1 MENYLTYL
9 LQNFSLEIFL
19 MSVIVF
25 TLTLIIKIPIKK
37 ATSKLDES
45 KRSAINSVIVLIPL
59 LLAFLSS
66 LIYFLIL
73 KREILTLD
81 FVSCSLSV
89 CVMAISLH
97 LVISRITKIIRGVMS
112 GKIKAKDAIQEVSDI
127 VEEAYKNSKV
137 NDTSQNSLD
146 KIKGDI
152 DILLGYKEELEKLGK
167 ETSITILTEID
178 NEIKKLE
185 SEEKTLKTTN

>member
-112 GKIKAKDAIQEVSDI
+112 GKIKTKEVIQEVSDI
-127 VEEAYKNSKV
+127 VEDACKNSEASSS
-137 NDTSQNSLD
+137 SQNSLD
-146 KIKGDI
+146 KIKTDI

>member
-1 MENYLTYL
+1 MDNYLTYL

-112 GKIKAKDAIQEVSDI
+112 GKIRAEEAIQEVSNI
-127 VEEAYKNSKV
+127 VEDACKNSKV

-146 KIKGDI
+146 KIKRDI

>member
-9 LQNFSLEIFL
+9 LQNFSLEFFL

-25 TLTLIIKIPIKK
+25 VLTLIIKIPIKK

-127 VEEAYKNSKV
+127 VEDACKNSKV

-146 KIKGDI
+146 KIKRDI

>member
-25 TLTLIIKIPIKK
+25 VLTLIIKIPIKK

-112 GKIKAKDAIQEVSDI
+112 GKIKAEDAIQEVSDI
-127 VEEAYKNSKV
+127 VEDACKNSKV

-146 KIKGDI
+146 KIKRDI

>member
-1 MENYLTYL
+1 MENYLTYI

-25 TLTLIIKIPIKK
+25 VLTLIIKIPIKK

-97 LVISRITKIIRGVMS
+97 LVISRIAKIIRGVMS
-112 GKIKAKDAIQEVSDI
+112 GKIRAEEAIQEVSDI

-137 NDTSQNSLD
+137 NDTSQNSLE
-146 KIKGDI
+146 KIKRDI

-185 SEEKTLKTTN
+185 SEEKTLKTRN

>member
-9 LQNFSLEIFL
+9 LQNFSLEFFL

-25 TLTLIIKIPIKK
+25 VLTLIIKIPIKK

-66 LIYFLIL
+66 IIYFLIL

-97 LVISRITKIIRGVMS
+97 FVISRITKIIRGVMS

-127 VEEAYKNSKV
+127 VEDACKNSKV

-146 KIKGDI
+146 KIKRDI

-185 SEEKTLKTTN
+185 SEEKTLKITN

>member
-9 LQNFSLEIFL
+9 VQNFSLEIFL

-25 TLTLIIKIPIKK
+25 VLTLIIKIPIKK

-112 GKIKAKDAIQEVSDI
+112 GKIRAKDAIQEVSNI
-127 VEEAYKNSKV
+127 VEDACKNSKV

-146 KIKGDI
+146 KIKRDI

>member
-1 MENYLTYL
+1 MDNYLTYL

-97 LVISRITKIIRGVMS
+97 LVISRIKKIIRGVMS
-112 GKIKAKDAIQEVSDI
+112 GKIRAEEAIQEVSDI
-127 VEEAYKNSKV
+127 VEDAYKNSKV

-146 KIKGDI
+146 KIKRDI

>member
-1 MENYLTYL
+1 
-9 LQNFSLEIFL
+9 

-25 TLTLIIKIPIKK
+25 VLTLIIKIPIKK

-45 KRSAINSVIVLIPL
+45 KRSAINSVIILIPL

-97 LVISRITKIIRGVMS
+97 LVISRITKIIHGVIS
-112 GKIKAKDAIQEVSDI
+112 GKIKAEEAIQEVSDI
-127 VEEAYKNSKV
+127 VEDACKNSEASSS
-137 NDTSQNSLD
+137 SQNSFD
-146 KIKGDI
+146 KIKRDI
-152 DILLGYKEELEKLGK
+152 DMLLGYKEELEKLGK

>member
-9 LQNFSLEIFL
+9 LQNFSLEFFL

-25 TLTLIIKIPIKK
+25 VLTLIIKIPIKK

-97 LVISRITKIIRGVMS
+97 LVISRIAKIIHGIMS
-112 GKIKAKDAIQEVSDI
+112 GKIRAEDAIQEVSDI

-137 NDTSQNSLD
+137 KDISQNSLD
-146 KIKGDI
+146 KIKRDI
-152 DILLGYKEELEKLGK
+152 DILSGYKEELEKLGK

>member
-25 TLTLIIKIPIKK
+25 VLTLIIKIPIKK

-112 GKIKAKDAIQEVSDI
+112 GKIKAEDAIQEVSDI
-127 VEEAYKNSKV
+127 VEDAYKNSKV

-146 KIKGDI
+146 KIKRDI

>member
-9 LQNFSLEIFL
+9 LQNFSLEFFL

-25 TLTLIIKIPIKK
+25 VLTLIIKIPIKK

-112 GKIKAKDAIQEVSDI
+112 GKIRAEEAIQEVSNI
-127 VEEAYKNSKV
+127 VEDACKNSKV

-146 KIKGDI
+146 KIKRDI

>member
-25 TLTLIIKIPIKK
+25 VLTLIIKIPIKK
-37 ATSKLDES
+37 ATSKLYES

-97 LVISRITKIIRGVMS
+97 LVISRTTKIIRGVMS
-112 GKIKAKDAIQEVSDI
+112 GKIKAEDAIQEVSDI
-127 VEEAYKNSKV
+127 VEDACKNSKV

-146 KIKGDI
+146 KIKRDI

>member
-9 LQNFSLEIFL
+9 LQNFSLEFFL

-25 TLTLIIKIPIKK
+25 VLTLIIKIPIKK

-112 GKIKAKDAIQEVSDI
+112 GKIKAEDAIQEVSDI
-127 VEEAYKNSKV
+127 VEDAYKNSKV

-146 KIKGDI
+146 KIKRDI